1 MQPPPTVSIVMP
13 VYNTANFLRD
23 AIQSILDQTYTD
35 FEFII
40 IDDGSSDGSLD
51 VLRSFQDERI
61 LLLSNGINRGLVFTL
76 QRGMSAASGRYIA
89 RMDGDDI
96 SSPERLR
103 LQVEYMDAH
112 PDADLVATCVAL
124 IDEEGRPMGD
134 WMDDRAYTT
143 PESIRSFLPVN
154 NSIAH
159 PSVLAKAEII
169 RKLGYRAEQR
179 EAEDYDLWLRWASSG
194 YSLHKL
200 QQPLV
205 MHRIRGGSFTRL
217 RQRNVF
223 LKLSAIKRRFLMY
236 ELKRG
241 HLNGFVCRV
250 AIMSVADAIRG
261 LLKMAIGKKRIG

>member
-1 MQPPPTVSIVMP
+1 MEAPPKVSIVMP
-13 VYNTANFLRD
+13 VYNTATFLTESV
-23 AIQSILDQTYTD
+23 QSILDQTFRD

-40 IDDGSSDGSLD
+40 IDDGSTDGSLD
-51 VLRSFQDERI
+51 VLRSFRDERI
-61 LLLSNGINRGLVFTL
+61 VLLSNGINRGLVFTL
-76 QRGMSAASGRYIA
+76 QRGLAAAGGRYIA

-96 SSPERLR
+96 ASPERLR
-103 LQVEYMDAH
+103 LQVEYLDAH
-112 PDADLVATCVAL
+112 PEADLVATCVSL
-124 IDEEGRPMGD
+124 IDELGRPIGE
-134 WMDDRAYTT
+134 WRDDREHTT
-143 PESIRSFLPVN
+143 PASIRSFLPVN
-154 NSIAH
+154 NSVAH
-159 PSVLAKAEII
+159 PSVLVKAEII

-205 MHRIRGGSFTRL
+205 MHRIRSGSFTRV

-241 HLNGFVCRV
+241 HFNGFICQV
-250 AIMSVADAIRG
+250 AVMSVSDAIRG
-261 LLKMAIGKKRIG
+261 LLKMAIGKKRMG